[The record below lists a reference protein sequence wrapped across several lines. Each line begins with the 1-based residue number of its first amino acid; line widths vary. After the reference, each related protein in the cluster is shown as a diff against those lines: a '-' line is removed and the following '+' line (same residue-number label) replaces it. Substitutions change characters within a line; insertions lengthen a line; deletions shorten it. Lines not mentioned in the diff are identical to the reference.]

1 MANALQKLQ
10 DKSSYSNQAGEK
22 IDWSYYDTITLIS
35 TTLVHRFFTVSL
47 GQNGKTLA
55 DTNLVQ
61 SGLLPQG
68 QNMKVHALKVAYV
81 ANSAKGTAELNT
93 YFNLLNDTVIELI
106 VPGKDS
112 LGTWRLAE
120 IMGINQ
126 LFPIIPTV
134 AGDNISQPQPMFN
147 GIFPLN
153 IPWQIGAIQ
162 SFEVRL
168 THTVA
173 VNAQLEDDKIV
184 FMLNGRLIRMS

>member
-1 MANALQKLQ
+1 
-10 DKSSYSNQAGEK
+10 
-22 IDWSYYDTITLIS
+22 
-35 TTLVHRFFTVSL
+35 
-47 GQNGKTLA
+47 
-55 DTNLVQ
+55 
-61 SGLLPQG
+61 
-68 QNMKVHALKVAYV
+68 MKVHALKVAYV